1 MLSSETIFNSSKKRH
16 RLARLI
22 WMNKQTYLM
31 LLPGL
36 TFYFVFSYMPMPGLI
51 LAFKEF
57 NARLGIWGSKWVG
70 GLNYSFVFRDPI
82 FWRAMWNTVTISLQ
96 RLCFQFPVPIIL
108 ALMINEVSKRKYKRV
123 LQTIYTFPHFLSWV
137 IVAGIMF
144 NLFEAKGLF
153 NNILEAMGYD
163 PMNFLTSHT
172 LIRPILYITENW
184 KSAGW
189 SAIIY
194 LAAISGIDQEQYES
208 AIIDGSSRF
217 QRVIYITLPGIRE
230 TIIVLFILAVG
241 GIMNAGFDQIFNL
254 GNTAVQGRIDMLDW
268 YIYRVTFQGNTDFG
282 FSTAISLMKAIINFI
297 FLLTANQVS
306 RIVAK
311 TGLFV

>member
-1 MLSSETIFNSSKKRH
+1 MSNNAQIITPKKKF
-16 RLARLI
+16 RLLRQI
-22 WMNKQTYLM
+22 WLNRQTYLII
-31 LLPGL
+31 LPGL
-36 TFYFVFSYMPMPGLI
+36 IFYVVFSYMPMPGLLI
-51 LAFKEF
+51 AFKEY
-57 NARLGIWGSKWVG
+57 NAKLGIWGSKWVG
-70 GLNYSFVFRDPI
+70 GLNYFFVFRDPL
-82 FWRAMWNTVTISLQ
+82 FWRAMWNTITISLQ

-108 ALMINEVSKRKYKRV
+108 ALMINELAMRRYKRV

-144 NLFEAKGLF
+144 NLFEAKGLV
-153 NNILEAMGYD
+153 NNILEALGYQS
-163 PMNFLTSHT
+163 MNFLTST
-172 LIRPILYITENW
+172 SLIRPLLYITENW

-194 LAAISGIDQEQYES
+194 LAAIAGIDQEQYES

-254 GNTAVQGRIDMLDW
+254 GNTAVQGKIDMLDW

-282 FSTAISLMKAIINFI
+282 FSTAISLMKAVINFA
-297 FLLTANQVS
+297 FLLAANQVS